1 MCHRPQAACGFERLK
16 AVSRPPIPFL
26 AGAVQFA
33 MMRAAKRDGKFVA
46 DFLPKSALLGK
57 TQVVRVA
64 GLPAADKAGLFGYKA
79 QMLLIPQSLGLRQ
92 GKRTFV
98 DARAGLLGR
107 RCSIMFSWRDIVTP
121 C

>member
-46 DFLPKSALLGK
+46 DFLPKSALLRK
-57 TQVVRVA
+57 TQMV
-64 GLPAADKAGLFGYKA
+64 
-79 QMLLIPQSLGLRQ
+79 LIPQPLGLRQ
-92 GKRTFV
+92 GKDTFI
-98 DARAGLLGR
+98 DAGAGLLGR